1 MNLVWGIQM
10 FSMILIRLFDFIIS
24 FFLFILFIPV
34 IILIVLILFFS
45 QGKPIFHISERV
57 GLKGKKFSMYKF
69 RTMSEKISK
78 DEDDKITTFGKY
90 LRRSSLDEL
99 PQLINILKNDMSFV
113 GPRPLPINIE
123 NQLNPSFIKIRRSVK
138 PGLTGYAQILYK
150 KKKRSWDEK
159 VKLDI
164 IFIENFSIFKYLKI
178 LFLTFPVLVKRF
190 LFNPKG
196 DSL

>member
-1 MNLVWGIQM
+1 M

-24 FFLFILFIPV
+24 LFLLILFIPL
-34 IILIVLILFFS
+34 IILLISTLFIF
-45 QGKPIFHISERV
+45 QGRPIFYTSERI
-57 GLKGKKFSMYKF
+57 GLKGKKFNMYKF
-69 RTMSEKISK
+69 RTMRVKVLNNEY
-78 DEDDKITTFGKY
+78 DKITSFGKY
-90 LRRSSLDEL
+90 LRRLSLDEL
-99 PQLINILKNDMSFV
+99 PQLINVLKNDMSFV
-113 GPRPLPINIE
+113 GPRPLPFNIE
-123 NQLNPSFIKIRRSVK
+123 NKFNPSLIKIRRSVK

-150 KKKRSWDEK
+150 NKKRSWDEK

-164 IFIENFSIFKYLKI
+164 IFIENFSIFKYFQI